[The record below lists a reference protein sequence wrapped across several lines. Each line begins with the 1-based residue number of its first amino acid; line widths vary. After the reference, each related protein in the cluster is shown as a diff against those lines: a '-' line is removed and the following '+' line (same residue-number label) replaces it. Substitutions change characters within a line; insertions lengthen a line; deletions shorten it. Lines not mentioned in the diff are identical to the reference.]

1 MPLQVLPLHVPR
13 QLHPSAGLP
22 LQFAQFGEHE
32 SMWQVPL
39 WHDSVA
45 KYWQQACPH
54 VPQLWGSL
62 DRLTQTP
69 LQAVSPLVHSQ
80 LPLLQTMFGPHA
92 WPQLPQL
99 LGSVMVSTQAP
110 PQFTSPLAHCDEHC
124 PCEQTPPGPHA

>member
-1 MPLQVLPLHVPR
+1 
-13 QLHPSAGLP
+13 LP

-39 WHDSVA
+39 WHDSEA

-54 VPQLWGSL
+54 VPQLLASL

-69 LQAVSPLVHSQ
+69 LQAVSPLLHSQ

-92 WPQLPQL
+92 CPQLPQL

-110 PQFTSPLAHCDEHC
+110 PQSTSPLAHCDEHR
-124 PCEQTPPGPHA
+124 PCEQTSPEAHA